1 MGGLGVDR
9 LGVNGLGGW
18 VGCRWVGCFCWGCWV
33 LLLGF
38 LGVFVGF
45 VGCCSLGELDYK
57 SRVVSRMIRV
67 SGFLGCLWGV
77 YRVFLGGFRVF
88 FRCFWNIFLIYFGW
102 F

>member
-1 MGGLGVDR
+1 MGWVGGLGVD
-9 LGVNGLGGW
+9 G
-18 VGCRWVGCFCWGCWV
+18 
-33 LLLGF
+33 
-38 LGVFVGF
+38 LGVFVGVVGCCCWGLLGVVVGF
-45 VGCCSLGELDYK
+45 VGCCSLGELDYR